1 MTQVQPNH
9 LITVRPAIPME
20 LLGLRELAYDLWW
33 AWNPDAQDLFRRI
46 DPDAW
51 QSTHHNPVALLGHVS
66 PDQLVLRAADAAFMH
81 DLQRVVER
89 RRRYLETRS
98 WFSASYPGAGDLTVA
113 YFSMEYGITE
123 SVPLYSGGLG
133 VLAGDHVKAASDLG
147 VPLVAVGMC
156 VPPGV
161 LPSDDR
167 PDRRATGTA
176 SGD

>member
-81 DLQRVVER
+81 DLQRWWSDGGDTWR
-89 RRRYLETRS
+89 RV
-98 WFSASYPGAGDLTVA
+98 PG
-113 YFSMEYGITE
+113 SQPRI
-123 SVPLYSGGLG
+123 
-133 VLAGDHVKAASDLG
+133 
-147 VPLVAVGMC
+147 
-156 VPPGV
+156 PGQ
-161 LPSDDR
+161 
-167 PDRRATGTA
+167 AT
-176 SGD
+176 